1 MSDHMSEKIKWL
13 SVAEL
18 SKQLHKSESTI
29 KRIAKKLQ
37 ISQPKAVRY
46 EGKKMLINAE
56 CIPPIVSGHSEQLT
70 DNDKFLTDH
79 VTDSD
84 KTTLERELIEVRER
98 ERLRLENTIKT
109 LEHELAAKNEL
120 INRLTT
126 TVENL
131 TTASEFQNN
140 LLNNLS
146 LQIRTPKLP
155 KRNWWQR
162 IFKR

>member
-1 MSDHMSEKIKWL
+1 MSDKIKWL

-29 KRIAKKLQ
+29 KRLAHKLQ
-37 ISQPKAVRY
+37 ILHPKAVRH
-46 EGKKMLINAE
+46 EGKKILINTE
-56 CIPPIVSGHSEQLT
+56 YLPTIMSGHSEPLT
-70 DNDKFLTDH
+70 DNNELLTDS
-79 VTDSD
+79 VADTD
-84 KTTLERELIEVRER
+84 KTALERELIEVRER

-109 LEHELAAKNEL
+109 LEHELSEKNKQ
-120 INRLTT
+120 IDKLTT

-146 LQIRTPKLP
+146 LQIRTPMLP
-155 KRNWWQR
+155 KRTWWQR
-162 IFKR
+162 IFKK